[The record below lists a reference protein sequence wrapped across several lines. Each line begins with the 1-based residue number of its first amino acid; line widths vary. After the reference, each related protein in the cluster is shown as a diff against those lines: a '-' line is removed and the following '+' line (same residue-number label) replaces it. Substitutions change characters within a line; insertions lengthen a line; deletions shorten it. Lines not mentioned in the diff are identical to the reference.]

1 VYDRESLLRPPWS
14 GAGLARY
21 ISVGPRRRYGLR
33 VGNMRARRA
42 GILGV
47 CTWTDPDGLLV
58 ELIEY
63 APGILGSV
71 IDDLER
77 RDS

>member
-1 VYDRESLLRPPWS
+1 
-14 GAGLARY
+14 
-21 ISVGPRRRYGLR
+21 
-33 VGNMRARRA
+33 MRARRA

-47 CTWTDPDGLLV
+47 CTCTDPDGLLV

>member
-1 VYDRESLLRPPWS
+1 
-14 GAGLARY
+14 
-21 ISVGPRRRYGLR
+21 
-33 VGNMRARRA
+33 MRARRA

-47 CTWTDPDGLLV
+47 CTCTDPDGLLV

-77 RDS
+77 GDS